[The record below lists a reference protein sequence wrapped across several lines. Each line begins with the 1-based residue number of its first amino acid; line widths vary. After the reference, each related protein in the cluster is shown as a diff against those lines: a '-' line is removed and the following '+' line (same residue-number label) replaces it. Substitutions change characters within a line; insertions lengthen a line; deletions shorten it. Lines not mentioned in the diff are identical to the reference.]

1 MENPQKNVVV
11 VTGATGTGKSKL
23 GVDLALALRPFVDCE
38 IVSCD
43 AMQVYKGLAIATNQ
57 ITLEEQCGVPHHMIG
72 CQDPLKAID
81 VVEFCKRA
89 EQCIDQI
96 YQRGHLPI
104 IVGGTLYYLEVLLG
118 LLVPQARSS
127 PSVFVKGSNDN
138 KMGDIVRDETTER
151 DNYGNCSIA
160 SVDAL
165 TKLKDDEVSQI
176 LHAKSRKEL
185 VEWANKQKNTQL
197 FALLERL
204 DPVRARKLH
213 PHDTRRIVNSL
224 LTFVESGRAHSTQI
238 RESVVQARLRYRV
251 CVIALQC
258 DRDTLEARLKHRI
271 ETMLQRGLINEIV
284 TLRNRFLECQ
294 RELDF
299 TDGILQSIGFKE
311 FDAYLQLCHE
321 ETTERNEA
329 TTKRREVVLEETLTA
344 LHRRTLHY
352 ARRQN
357 RWLRNHLAPR
367 LQDFHIPIYL
377 LDSSQLSQWSE
388 LVVLPAQRIVS
399 QFLSGGVI
407 EWPHVLEP
415 NQRESLDQWQ
425 KYVCTRCG
433 GRLLNGAREWTEHLH
448 SRQHRRS
455 KNHIQNVSAATSPT
469 PLSPPATTQ
478 LSAIPPSDS
487 HPSTPIVPPNSESP

>member
-299 TDGILQSIGFKE
+299 TDGILQSIGIHLSSLSHFASFSPSDTHSFSFSFSYFCWRTKGSKNSTHICNC
-311 FDAYLQLCHE
+311 A
-321 ETTERNEA
+321 
-329 TTKRREVVLEETLTA
+329 TKRRRRETRQQRSVAKSSSKRHSPLSIVTHFTTHA
-344 LHRRTLHY
+344 DRTDGCVIIS
-352 ARRQN
+352 R
-357 RWLRNHLAPR
+357 P
-367 LQDFHIPIYL
+367 DFKTFIFPFI
-377 LDSSQLSQWSE
+377 SS
-388 LVVLPAQRIVS
+388 
-399 QFLSGGVI
+399 
-407 EWPHVLEP
+407 
-415 NQRESLDQWQ
+415 
-425 KYVCTRCG
+425 
-433 GRLLNGAREWTEHLH
+433 
-448 SRQHRRS
+448 
-455 KNHIQNVSAATSPT
+455 T
-469 PLSPPATTQ
+469 PLSCCSGLNWWCFQHSVSYRSFLVVASSSGRTYWNQTKGRVWT
-478 LSAIPPSDS
+478 SGRNMCVRA
-487 HPSTPIVPPNSESP
+487 VVVGF